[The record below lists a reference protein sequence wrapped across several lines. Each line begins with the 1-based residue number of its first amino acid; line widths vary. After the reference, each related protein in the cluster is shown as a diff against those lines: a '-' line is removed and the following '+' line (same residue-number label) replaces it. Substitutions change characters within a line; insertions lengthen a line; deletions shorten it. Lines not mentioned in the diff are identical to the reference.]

1 METLLFTNTSGI
13 RREKRLLE
21 QQLRVGITLSDRR
34 VTIEGAPLDEY
45 IAQLVLEAMSFGFTP
60 KQALQLKS
68 EDMAFKKLHIRDFTR
83 RKNLKD
89 VCARLIG
96 KEGKTK
102 RTIEGIA
109 DCNVI
114 ISKSEVGI
122 IGNAASI
129 DATVQA
135 IQNIIKGS
143 KQANVYR
150 YLERRN
156 AERKKHGDGLGLKI
170 KEKNKI

>member
-1 METLLFTNTSGI
+1 METLLLNNPSAI

-21 QQLRVGITLSDRR
+21 QQLHVSISLAGQK

-45 IAQLVLEAMSFGFTP
+45 IAQLVLEAISFGFTL

-68 EDMAFKKLHIRDFTR
+68 EDVVFKKLHIRDFTR
-83 RKNLKD
+83 RKNLRD
-89 VCARLIG
+89 VRARLIG

-109 DCNVI
+109 DCSIVI
-114 ISKSEVGI
+114 STSEVGI
-122 IGNAASI
+122 IGDAASI

-143 KQANVYR
+143 KQANVYS

-156 AERKKHGDGLGLKI
+156 AERKKHGGEIGLKI
-170 KEKNKI
+170 KEKKP